1 MRLAVSEGRLLV
13 RRWLIV
19 LFIVIG
25 AVAQNAVSIW
35 AARALAVVLVAFVL
49 TAQQG
54 WARNYWIERTSDGMA
69 LRTRRLWHVVKRESG
84 AMVEVFAPGTP
95 VRFDDAAPAWWR
107 CDRGLWI
114 GDRRFAVYPDGRDRA
129 RQLAEGAADSAPAV

>member
-69 LRTRRLWHVVKRESG
+69 LRT
-84 AMVEVFAPGTP
+84 ADFGT
-95 VRFDDAAPAWWR
+95 
-107 CDRGLWI
+107 
-114 GDRRFAVYPDGRDRA
+114 
-129 RQLAEGAADSAPAV
+129 S